1 MFKICSFLYIDCLCL
16 IKVNVQLAGLT
27 LTTNVLVAILPDV
40 LSIELAAY
48 PPSIMTGTRT
58 TILLS
63 EMVTCGRK
71 WKIQYILL
79 KMDTIH

>member
-1 MFKICSFLYIDCLCL
+1 MFKICSFLSIDCLCL
-16 IKVNVQLAGLT
+16 IKVDVQLAGLT
-27 LTTNVLVAILPDV
+27 FTTNVLVAILPDV
-40 LSIELAAY
+40 LSTELAAY

-63 EMVTCGRK
+63 CGRK